1 MKEDPLDLVIEEY
14 FDNLETEEGEY
25 TIPLTSSTPFTKED
39 LKSAVKTLLSGYVT
53 QGEKVERFEEKFA
66 DYLDV
71 EHAIMVNSGS
81 SANLLALKT
90 LTDSNYSNNVK
101 QGKVLT
107 PAVTWSTTVF
117 PIHQSG
123 LTPKLVDI
131 ELGSY
136 TIDIQTLEEN
146 IDEDTVGIMPV
157 HLLGNPCDM
166 DEIRRLAEE
175 NNLFVLED
183 CCEAHGAEWKS
194 NKVGSLGDIGTFSFY
209 FSHHMTTI
217 EGGML
222 VTDNDEIAQIA
233 KSIRAHGWIKERD
246 DKEEIAQE
254 HPELDGRFL
263 FVTEGYNL
271 RSTEINAALGLK
283 QLDRISENI
292 EKRREIARYWNKEID
307 QRFREKIIPIK
318 QDENAF
324 HSWFAYPIVL
334 KDSKKKEVVEILE
347 EKGVETRPI
356 VAGNIADQPCMEN
369 IEHEKTSLEN
379 AEKVMSDGFYIGLH
393 KDIEKPEALI
403 DALNKAFNEQ
413 EN

>member
-1 MKEDPLDLVIEEY
+1 MEEDPLDSVLEKY
-14 FDNLETEEGEY
+14 FDNIGTEEQNY
-25 TIPLTSSTPFTKED
+25 IIPLTSSSPFTRED
-39 LKSAVKTLLSGYVT
+39 LKSAIKTLLSGYVT
-53 QGEKVERFEEKFA
+53 QGEKVKRFEEKFA

-90 LTDSNYSNNVK
+90 LTDSNYSNNVEK
-101 QGKVLT
+101 GKVLT
-107 PAVTWSTTVF
+107 PAVTWSTTIF

-131 ELGSY
+131 DLGSY
-136 TIDIQTLEEN
+136 TLDIQTLEEN
-146 IDEDTVGIMPV
+146 IDDATVGIMPV
-157 HLLGNPCDM
+157 HLLGNPCNM
-166 DEIRRLAEE
+166 DQITRLAER
-175 NNLFVLED
+175 NDLFILED

-194 NKVGSLGDIGTFSFY
+194 NKVGSIGDIGTFSFY

-217 EGGML
+217 EGGIL

-233 KSIRAHGWIKERD
+233 KSIRAHGWIKDRD
-246 DKEEIAQE
+246 DKEEIAQKY
-254 HPELDGRFL
+254 PELDSRFL

-292 EKRREIARYWNKEID
+292 EKRREIARYWNKEIE
-307 QRFREKIIPIK
+307 QRFSKEVILNE
-318 QDENAF
+318 QQENGL

-334 KDSKKKEVVEILE
+334 RDSKKKEVVETLE
-347 EKGVETRPI
+347 EEGIETRPI
-356 VAGNIADQPCMEN
+356 VAGNIAEQPCMES
-369 IEHEKTSLEN
+369 IKHEKTSLKN
-379 AEKVMSDGFYIGLH
+379 AEKVMEDGFYVGLH

-403 DALNKAFNEQ
+403 NALKKAFRK
-413 EN
+413 